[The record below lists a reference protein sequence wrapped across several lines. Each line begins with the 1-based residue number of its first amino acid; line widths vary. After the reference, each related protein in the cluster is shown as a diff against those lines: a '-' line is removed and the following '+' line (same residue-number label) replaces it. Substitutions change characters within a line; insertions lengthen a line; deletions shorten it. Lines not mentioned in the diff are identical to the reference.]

1 MNIFLVQNGEATGPF
16 PEADVRVWLA
26 DGTIS
31 SETFA
36 TVEGLD
42 EWKLL
47 IEILPDQMPPA
58 LDDSPPQLPAAATAA
73 PLQEGEAVDE
83 VDPNADEP
91 DARRYEPEKEERLRS
106 FAWVGV
112 AVLFLMAF
120 LWPTKIG
127 DGYGVLNFQFEWAS
141 KNLGG
146 SSIPLMIWPGLA
158 ALIMGA
164 AAFLLKGRL
173 RAGLAVFIALIP
185 LVLVL
190 VVGGAGFAEVMQ
202 GITEV
207 QQVDV
212 KNVDAAK
219 EAAEKSKGVLKALGT
234 VFGAGALLVI
244 IGGGVLS
251 AIYLSILMAPSAIRH
266 FRPNSKGAY
275 YFGLI
280 GGIFLVLFQLLMA
293 VFMLFSFFG
302 GILNGLGMMGGMLA
316 QIAAV
321 VMSFINTLSK
331 PAKAASKRALIT
343 LTCGAGG
350 LVLIGLTLL
359 IVPLI
364 DGGMQATIGM
374 YVFKF
379 FLWFTAAAMV
389 VPLGVM
395 DLWLGKASDTPQNN

>member
-42 EWKLL
+42 EWKPL

-58 LDDSPPQLPAAATAA
+58 LDDSPPQLPAA
-73 PLQEGEAVDE
+73 PLQEGEAEDE

-127 DGYGVLNFQFEWAS
+127 DGYGVLNFQFEWAN

-146 SSIPLMIWPGLA
+146 ASIPLMIWPGLA

-173 RAGLAVFIALIP
+173 RAGLTVFISLIP

-190 VVGGAGFAEVMQ
+190 VVGGAGFANVMK
-202 GITEV
+202 GVTEV

-212 KNVDAAK
+212 TNVDAVK
-219 EAAEKSKGVLKALGT
+219 EAAEKSKSVLEGLAKVIA
-234 VFGAGALLVI
+234 AGGLVVI
-244 IGGGVLS
+244 IGGGILS
-251 AIYLSILMAPSAIRH
+251 TIYLSILMAPSAIRH

-331 PAKAASKRALIT
+331 PAKVASKRALIT

-364 DGGMQATIGM
+364 DGGTQATIGM

>member
-42 EWKLL
+42 EWKPL

-58 LDDSPPQLPAAATAA
+58 LDDSPPQLPAA
-73 PLQEGEAVDE
+73 PLQEGEAEDE

-127 DGYGVLNFQFEWAS
+127 DGYGVLNFQFEWAN

-146 SSIPLMIWPGLA
+146 ASIPLMIWPGLA

-173 RAGLAVFIALIP
+173 RAGLTVFISLIP

-190 VVGGAGFAEVMQ
+190 VVGGAGFANVMK
-202 GITEV
+202 GVTEV

-212 KNVDAAK
+212 TNVDAVK
-219 EAAEKSKGVLKALGT
+219 EAAEKSKSVLEGLAKVIA
-234 VFGAGALLVI
+234 AGGLVVI
-244 IGGGVLS
+244 IGGGILS
-251 AIYLSILMAPSAIRH
+251 TIYLSILMAPSAIRH

-331 PAKAASKRALIT
+331 PAKVASKRALIT